1 MIEKI
6 LKDKYVLKS
15 KKSNKKLGEFRSLED
30 AKKREKQI
38 NFFKALKA
46 GKIK

>member
-1 MIEKI
+1 MIKKI

-15 KKSNKKLGEFRSLED
+15 KKYGKTLGKFSSLED

-46 GKIK
+46 GKVK